1 MAKKMSKQALKT
13 CIEILCRDRMVI
25 SARLASGAYENHP
38 SIRAY
43 AVEKLEDLDAVI
55 DELERQ
61 K

>member
-1 MAKKMSKQALKT
+1 MAKMSKQALKT

-25 SARLASGAYENHP
+25 SGRLASGELENHP

-43 AVEKLEDLDAVI
+43 AVEKLQDLDAVI